1 MNNLYLFAAFLIGVL
16 FACQAPINTTAAKAF
31 GAPYPATV
39 LSIGITLIASTLV
52 MFFTKT
58 TPSVMELFSLP
69 WWVIFGGLIG
79 VLVVTGGIVII
90 PVTGVALFFV
100 CLIAGQLAGSV
111 LLDHVGA
118 FKLSVREFLF
128 TKTAGILITFGGV
141 LIVKF
146 GN

>member
-1 MNNLYLFAAFLIGVL
+1 
-16 FACQAPINTTAAKAF
+16 
-31 GAPYPATV
+31 
-39 LSIGITLIASTLV
+39 
-52 MFFTKT
+52 
-58 TPSVMELFSLP
+58 MELFSLP
-69 WWVIFGGLIG
+69 RWVIFGGLIG

-111 LLDHVGA
+111 LLDHVGS
-118 FKLSVREFLF
+118 FKLSVREISF
-128 TKTAGILITFGGV
+128 TKTVGILITFGGV